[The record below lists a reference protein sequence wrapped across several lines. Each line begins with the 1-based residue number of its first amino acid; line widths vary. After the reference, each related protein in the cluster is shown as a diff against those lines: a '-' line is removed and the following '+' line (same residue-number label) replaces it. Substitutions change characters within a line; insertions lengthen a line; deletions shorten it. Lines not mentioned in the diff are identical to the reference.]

1 MSSGLGIPT
10 SRIRVEPAGLK
21 VLSIDLVVVDG
32 PNRGLRVHVPDVA
45 RVGSAPGNQ
54 LALNDATVSRV
65 HCELRV
71 RSESVLI
78 KDCDST
84 NGTYVEGVRLREGE
98 VRPGASVRVGNSV
111 FRVES
116 AGAPSFLAISDKT
129 CFGEL
134 IGASLEMRRVYA
146 VLERVASGNSTL
158 LIEGETGTGKDVAA
172 RSLHAASSRAQGPF
186 VPVDCGA
193 IPENLIESELF
204 GHVRGAFSGAVSD
217 RKGVFEEAHGGTLF
231 LDEIGE
237 MPLSVQAK
245 LLRAIETRSVRRVGG
260 NSERPVDV
268 RIVAATNRSLA
279 ACANQGTFRE
289 DLYYRLA
296 VVEVK
301 LPPLRARGDDIAL
314 LAQHF
319 HARFAGTGAPLPS
332 AFVRMLST
340 RGWPGNVRELRNFIE
355 RSVSLGFVAEPP
367 HAQHVASHALPD
379 DALESIVPLHLPL
392 KDARQAWTANF
403 ESIYVR
409 SMLKKTG
416 GNLTRAAGLA
426 GVNRRFLQRLVA
438 RLGLRASEVIG
449 DEDDG

>member
-1 MSSGLGIPT
+1 
-10 SRIRVEPAGLK
+10 
-21 VLSIDLVVVDG
+21 
-32 PNRGLRVHVPDVA
+32 
-45 RVGSAPGNQ
+45 
-54 LALNDATVSRV
+54 
-65 HCELRV
+65 
-71 RSESVLI
+71 
-78 KDCDST
+78 
-84 NGTYVEGVRLREGE
+84 
-98 VRPGASVRVGNSV
+98 
-111 FRVES
+111 
-116 AGAPSFLAISDKT
+116 
-129 CFGEL
+129 
-134 IGASLEMRRVYA
+134 MRRLYA
-146 VLERVASGNSTL
+146 VLERIAPTNATL

-172 RSLHAASSRAQGPF
+172 RSLHAASLRQSGPF

-237 MPLSVQAK
+237 MPLSVQSK
-245 LLRAIETRSVRRVGG
+245 LLRALETRSVRRVGG

-301 LPPLRARGDDIAL
+301 LPPLRARGEDIAI
-314 LAQHF
+314 LARHF
-319 HARFAGTGAPLPS
+319 YSRFAADVDASLPPS
-332 AFVRMLST
+332 FIAMLCQ

-355 RSVSLGFVAEPP
+355 RSVSLGFVGEPAAAAETSRAIQ
-367 HAQHVASHALPD
+367 AQLPFD
-379 DALESIVPLHLPL
+379 LEPIVPLHLPL
-392 KDARQAWTANF
+392 KDARQAWTESF

-416 GNLTRAAGLA
+416 GNLTHAAQLA
-426 GVNRRFLQRLVA
+426 GVNRRFMQRLVA
-438 RLGLRASEVIG
+438 RLGLRASEIVDPE
-449 DEDDG
+449 DEAK